1 MLMSHAEMAAQPGER
16 RSAEPRDLYLI
27 LFPSTLQ
34 DRVIT
39 ILEAVGVPGYSET
52 ADVIGRGPRG
62 RHFNN
67 PIWPGATGEI
77 FTAVGSEQGQVL
89 MQSLQ
94 ALDRELERDSRG
106 LYGLH
111 VLSWPCQMLL

>member
-1 MLMSHAEMAAQPGER
+1 MTYADVAAQPHER
-16 RSAEPRDLYLI
+16 PTAEPRDLYLI

-34 DRVIT
+34 ERVIT
-39 ILEAVGVPGYSET
+39 ILEAVGVPGYSEA
-52 ADVIGRGPRG
+52 ADLIGRGPRG

-77 FTAVGSEQGQVL
+77 FTAVGSDQGRVL
-89 MQSLQ
+89 MESLRE
-94 ALDRELERDSRG
+94 LDRELERDSRG

-111 VLSWPCQMLL
+111 VLTWPCQMLL